1 MLGLTITVSGMV
13 VALAGGCSDKTF
25 KIETRI
31 NSDGTI
37 DRAIC
42 QPGDSLPGPPG
53 HLHDGWDETRV
64 VGWPSDD
71 TPIRQMKLVDAR
83 TKKGK
88 EANYFAGW
96 GRFKDVAD
104 IPDHFV
110 VHAEGLDRQ
119 GRLVRNFQHRDLG
132 LVVEYA
138 WKETLT
144 DVIKLDDRLRAR
156 DLWTSLFID
165 LTIATLEH
173 RFGKTYR
180 FESLETWARKTAA
193 AVVADFLELDLEF
206 ALRRREPDETELENR
221 LLLLLARHDLMVT
234 GPDGKL
240 LKMLDEEDFEEK
252 VLTPFVRRLLRQH
265 VRDAEGESL
274 GEDAV
279 EEILAWLPLVGAPEE
294 PGPAAIPAAGL
305 TDGLTDGPADGPA
318 DVLDGSRPP
327 TRLEISWEAVVIKR
341 FGSEKAFEK
350 RSRHLSARIWGVY
363 RTPFLSLQGGRNFV
377 VSLQLPGDVVETS
390 GTITGA
396 GEVAWRFPADKA
408 FPSGY
413 RMDCRSLEIRPEAAE
428 LLKHFKPADRRKV
441 LLKLV
446 RLIPGGD
453 DPLLVVLRSS
463 AARKS
468 WSPLMEYRR
477 SLDRKKQA
485 AEVKR
490 LDGLYRLLQLP
501 LSGSGRVGT

>member
-1 MLGLTITVSGMV
+1 MRLPGLTITVVGMV
-13 VALAGGCSDKTF
+13 VAFAGGCSDKTF

-53 HLHDGWDETRV
+53 HMQDGWDETRV
-64 VGWPSDD
+64 VGLPSED
-71 TPIRQMKLVDAR
+71 TPIREMKLVDAR

-96 GRFKDVAD
+96 GRFQKVAD

-119 GRLVRNFQHRDLG
+119 GRLVRNFRHRDLG
-132 LVVEYA
+132 LAVEYA

-144 DVIKLDDRLRAR
+144 DVVKLDDRLRAR
-156 DLWTSLFID
+156 DLWTDLFID

-173 RFGKTYR
+173 RFGKAYR
-180 FESLETWARKTAA
+180 FESLETWSRETAA
-193 AVVADFLELDLEF
+193 AVVADVLELDLEF
-206 ALRRREPDETELENR
+206 AMRRQEPDEKELENR
-221 LLLLLARHDLMVT
+221 LLLLLARHDLVLT
-234 GPDGKL
+234 GPDGKT
-240 LKMLDEEDFEEK
+240 LKKLGGEDFEEK
-252 VLTPFVRRLLRQH
+252 VLTPFVRRLLREH

-279 EEILAWLPLVGAPEE
+279 EEILAWLPLVRASEE
-294 PGPAAIPAAGL
+294 PGPAAIPA
-305 TDGLTDGPADGPA
+305 DGPAAGPDEA
-318 DVLDGSRPP
+318 RPP
-327 TRLEISWEAVVIKR
+327 TRLEISWQAVVIKR
-341 FGSEKAFEK
+341 FGSEKVFEK
-350 RSRHLSARIWGVY
+350 RARHLSTRIWGVH
-363 RTPFLSLQGGRNFV
+363 RTPFLSLGGGRRFE

-390 GTITGA
+390 GVISGG
-396 GEVAWRFPADKA
+396 GEVTWRFSTTMA

-413 RMDCRSLEIRPEAAE
+413 RMTCRSLEIRPGAAE

-446 RLIPGGD
+446 QLIPGEE
-453 DPLLVVLRSS
+453 DPLLPVLRSS
-463 AARKS
+463 ADRKS
-468 WSPLMEYRR
+468 WSPLVEYRR

-501 LSGSGRVGT
+501 LSGSGRAGT

>member
-1 MLGLTITVSGMV
+1 MRIPGLTITVVGMV
-13 VALAGGCSDKTF
+13 VVLAGGCSDKTF

-53 HLHDGWDETRV
+53 HLQDGWDETRV
-64 VGWPSDD
+64 VGLPSDD

-165 LTIATLEH
+165 LTIATLKH

-180 FESLETWARKTAA
+180 FESLETWARKIAA
-193 AVVADFLELDLEF
+193 AVVADVLELDLEF
-206 ALRRREPDETELENR
+206 ALRRREPDETEFENR
-221 LLLLLARHDLMVT
+221 LLLLLARHDLMMT
-234 GPDGKL
+234 GPDGKV
-240 LKMLDEEDFEEK
+240 LKKLDGEDFEEK

-265 VRDAEGESL
+265 VRDAEGKSL

-294 PGPAAIPAAGL
+294 PGPATIPAAGF
-305 TDGLTDGPADGPA
+305 TDGPA
-318 DVLDGSRPP
+318 DVLDGARPP

-363 RTPFLSLQGGRNFV
+363 RTPFLSLGGGRHFE

-396 GEVAWRFPADKA
+396 GEVAWRFPAAAA

-413 RMDCRSLEIRPEAAE
+413 RMDCRSLEIRPGAAE

-446 RLIPGGD
+446 RLISADD
-453 DPLLVVLRSS
+453 DPLLAVLRSS
-463 AARKS
+463 ADRKS
-468 WSPLMEYRR
+468 WSPLVEYRR
-477 SLDRKKQA
+477 SLNRKKQA

-501 LSGSGRVGT
+501 LSGSGRAGT